1 MQGYLRLGGSKLQRP
16 TTFMIGAVSTC
27 WLYVQKFVA
36 ETVPDLS
43 SHMRLR
49 LCYLRRPL
57 FQDRVADMAVDKK
70 HDG

>member
-1 MQGYLRLGGSKLQRP
+1 
-16 TTFMIGAVSTC
+16 MIGAVSTC

-57 FQDRVADMAVDKK
+57 PLFQDRVADMAVDKK